1 MCKGAVFKFKNT
13 FLRVFYKLVLPLL
26 LLKINKYEKIIA
38 LSIFSFAFVHG
49 FTQNCDNIMV
59 NLKRGTV
66 NKLKLTAS
74 QDEVKAALLE
84 VQAIPKRIAIL
95 TVAMEYFF

>member
-1 MCKGAVFKFKNT
+1 LCKGAVFKFKNT
-13 FLRVFYKLVLPLL
+13 FLRAFYNLVLPLL

-38 LSIFSFAFVHG
+38 LSIFSFAFVYG

-74 QDEVKAALLE
+74 QDGVKAAL
-84 VQAIPKRIAIL
+84 P
-95 TVAMEYFF
+95 

>member
-13 FLRVFYKLVLPLL
+13 SLRVFYNLVLPLL

-38 LSIFSFAFVHG
+38 LSMFSFAFVHG
-49 FTQNCDNIMV
+49 FTQNCDNIIV

-74 QDEVKAALLE
+74 QDEVKAAL
-84 VQAIPKRIAIL
+84 P
-95 TVAMEYFF
+95 